1 MNRYVAQAEV
11 NDFVVM
17 DKASVYGDKKGY
29 LNVLEYNVEHSQP
42 TLKMINTKV
51 ANINL
56 HSEITTLV
64 KNTSKETIYGTF
76 DGQIGKINII
86 S

>member
-11 NDFVVM
+11 NDFVVL
-17 DKASVYGDKKGY
+17 DKATVYGDKKGY
-29 LNVLEYNVEHSQP
+29 LNVLEYNVENSQA

-64 KNTSKETIYGTF
+64 KKTDKESIYGTF
-76 DGQIGKINII
+76 DGQIGKISII